1 MKKKPKPGDLSPA
14 RTHKKVPPTQ
24 SKEKSVLVGQ
34 SKQSIA
40 FDTESEPENE
50 PESKL
55 NGNHSEPL
63 KDEVMRIAALAEQTK
78 LQNNPDSLPV
88 AGYPTKRHAES
99 AASNPVDAELKS
111 AVKPHGSA

>member
-1 MKKKPKPGDLSPA
+1 MKTKPKPGDLCPA
-14 RTHKKVPPTQ
+14 RTHKKVSPAQ

-34 SKQSIA
+34 SKQSIV
-40 FDTESEPENE
+40 FDTENE

>member
-1 MKKKPKPGDLSPA
+1 MKAKTKPKPDDLSPA
-14 RTHKKVPPTQ
+14 RTNKKVSLTQ
-24 SKEKSVLVGQ
+24 SKEKNVLVGQ

-40 FDTESEPENE
+40 FDTESEPE
-50 PESKL
+50 SKL
-55 NGNHSEPL
+55 SGSHSELL

-88 AGYPTKRHAES
+88 VGYPTKRHAES

>member
-1 MKKKPKPGDLSPA
+1 MKTKPKPGDLSPA
-14 RTHKKVPPTQ
+14 RTHKKVSPTQ

-34 SKQSIA
+34 SKQNIA
-40 FDTESEPENE
+40 FDTENE
-50 PESKL
+50 PELKL

>member
-1 MKKKPKPGDLSPA
+1 MKTKPKPGDLCPA
-14 RTHKKVPPTQ
+14 RTHKKVSPAQ

-34 SKQSIA
+34 SKQSIV
-40 FDTESEPENE
+40 FDTENE

-88 AGYPTKRHAES
+88 AGYPTNRHAES

>member
-1 MKKKPKPGDLSPA
+1 MKTKPKPGDLSRV

-34 SKQSIA
+34 SNQSIA
-40 FDTESEPENE
+40 FDTESEPE
-50 PESKL
+50 SKL
-55 NGNHSEPL
+55 SGSHSELL

-88 AGYPTKRHAES
+88 VGYPTKRHAES
-99 AASNPVDAELKS
+99 AASNPVDAELKP